1 MGQSG
6 TTGSYNVG
14 RSQRRARRRQ
24 KDEDL
29 TSSKMSVGVGMQKPI
44 MVRTSELGI
53 TLLHIAEPLSEE
65 LDRDIFVVRQQMP
78 LSRRSGEVDQGVGVR
93 CEACYAANNIPLFP
107 KVSQG
112 INLKYSNK

>member
-14 RSQRRARRRQ
+14 RSQRRAGIRQ

-29 TSSKMSVGVGMQKPI
+29 TLSKMSVDVGIHKPT

-53 TLLHIAEPLSEE
+53 TLLHIAEPLSKE
-65 LDRDIFVVRQQMP
+65 LDRDIFVVHQQMP

-93 CEACYAANNIPLFP
+93 REACYAANNIPYFP
-107 KVSQG
+107 KSIKG
-112 INLKYSNK
+112 SI